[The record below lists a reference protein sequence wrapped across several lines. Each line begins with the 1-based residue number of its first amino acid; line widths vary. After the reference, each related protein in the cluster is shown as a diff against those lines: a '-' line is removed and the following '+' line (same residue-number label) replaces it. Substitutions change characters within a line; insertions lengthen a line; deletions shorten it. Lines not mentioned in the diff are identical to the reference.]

1 MAYDRGVLTRVPSV
15 TATGLILYSGK
26 KYVPRLSSH
35 GQEKGKGREN
45 TLKET
50 CGMYDVIQNGLTI
63 RNFVV
68 GIHRDCNHRSK
79 NYKLLQLN
87 LTEIKFLKCGIA
99 QLPC

>member
-1 MAYDRGVLTRVPSV
+1 M
-15 TATGLILYSGK
+15 
-26 KYVPRLSSH
+26 PRLSSH
-35 GQEKGKGREN
+35 GQEKGKEREN

-50 CGMYDVIQNGLTI
+50 CGMYDVIQNALTI

-79 NYKLLQLN
+79 NNKLNLNFNKNNKLNLKLN
-87 LTEIKFLKCGIA
+87 LTEIKFLKCVIA